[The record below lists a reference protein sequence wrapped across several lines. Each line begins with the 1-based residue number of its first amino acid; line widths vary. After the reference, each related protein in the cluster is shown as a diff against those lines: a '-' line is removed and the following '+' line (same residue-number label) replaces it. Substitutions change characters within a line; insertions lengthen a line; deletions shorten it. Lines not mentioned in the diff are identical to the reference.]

1 MTKLFLALIIFSS
14 LTWVAADDE
23 LNQSQERHVYEE
35 FVDGK
40 NLEVDSTRFDN
51 FIADLSDSKIAVV
64 SVNGMVCDF
73 CARGLEKT
81 FKRDRSVSKIDV
93 DLKNGKVLIA
103 YSNTKKIDLSD
114 IRNRILEN
122 GQNVTDIQVL
132 EVE

>member
-1 MTKLFLALIIFSS
+1 MTKLFFSLIIFSS
-14 LTWVAADDE
+14 LTCVAADDE

-103 YSNTKKIDLSD
+103 YSNTKKIDFSD

>member
-1 MTKLFLALIIFSS
+1 MTKLFFSLLILSS
-14 LTWVAADDE
+14 LTWAVADDE
-23 LNQSQERHVYEE
+23 LNESQERHVYEE
-35 FVDGK
+35 LVDGK

-103 YSNTKKIDLSD
+103 YRNTKKIDFSD

-132 EVE
+132 EVK

>member
-103 YSNTKKIDLSD
+103 YSNTKKIDFSD